1 MSNQHEQ
8 IDLTTLKEVERLL
21 TTTEFASIE
30 DIAKRGAFAS
40 ATSARSA
47 GPASTDG
54 AGDGLAP
61 LPKRR

>member
-1 MSNQHEQ
+1 MSNQYEQ

-30 DIAKRGAFAS
+30 DIAKRGVFAS
-40 ATSARSA
+40 ASR
-47 GPASTDG
+47 PASTTGADG
-54 AGDGLAP
+54 PDEGLSP